1 MAEQKNIHA
10 GHRQRLFDRYASSGI
25 ESFSDV
31 ELLELLLAYAIPR
44 KDTNPIAHSLLDTFG
59 SFAAVLEAPQLS
71 LQKVEG
77 MTQRAATMLRL
88 LPQSWQRYDLSR
100 QSETKFFRTTEECG
114 DYLVPFFR
122 GLREERVRILCLD
135 AKCKLLDCRELSQ
148 GSVNSAAMPI
158 RRIVETALAVNA
170 TSVMVAHNHPSG
182 IALPSTED
190 IDATRRL
197 KEALANVD
205 IILIDHIVVSDN
217 DYVSM
222 LDSEFI

>member
-10 GHRQRLFDRYASSGI
+10 GHRQRLFDRYAQSGI
-25 ESFSDV
+25 DSFSDV
-31 ELLELLLAYAIPR
+31 ELLELLLTYAIPR
-44 KDTNPIAHSLLDTFG
+44 KDTNPIAHRLLDTFG
-59 SFAAVLEAPQLS
+59 GLSAVLEAPQLS

-88 LPQSWQRYDLSR
+88 LPQSWKRYDLSR
-100 QSETKFFRTTEECG
+100 QSETKIFRTTEECG

-122 GLREERVRILCLD
+122 GLREEHVRILCLD
-135 AKCKLLDCRELSQ
+135 AKCKLLDCREISQ
-148 GSVNSAAMPI
+148 GSVNFAAMPI

-182 IALPSTED
+182 IALPSTDD
-190 IDATRRL
+190 IDATMRL

-222 LDSEFI
+222 LDSRYI